1 MTDTEEKKVL
11 REKPAQVKEKP
22 ATNDKPIYVMKG
34 LFKDTSFI
42 IQYAEKMAQ
51 GQ

>member
-1 MTDTEEKKVL
+1 MTETKEKKVL
-11 REKPAQVKEKP
+11 GQKPAQIKQKP
-22 ATNDKPIYVMKG
+22 APNEKPIYVMKG

-42 IQYAEKMAQ
+42 IQYAEKMAR